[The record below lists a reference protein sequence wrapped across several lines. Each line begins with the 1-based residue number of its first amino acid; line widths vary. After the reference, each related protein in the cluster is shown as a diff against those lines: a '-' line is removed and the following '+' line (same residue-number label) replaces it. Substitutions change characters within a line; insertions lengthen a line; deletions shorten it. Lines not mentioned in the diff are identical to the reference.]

1 MGLVIAGIILAS
13 LVGYAFYQHLSES
26 SQKPQT
32 SITTTFTTIISTTFQ
47 TSVTTS
53 SQPTSTTITQ
63 TSTTTSQTSITTTSQ
78 PTTHTTTTTPLS
90 LKEKFVGWAVA
101 YNNLSKADAEEFY
114 DNYTDLVQKLFPEK
128 TPLLKSTLKLYSQN
142 STVFGE
148 LYRNIYY
155 DLSIGLN
162 KNEFTNLASQLF
174 LDLGYGGKVK
184 VLVPGTN
191 SYREGFLSKQAIQA
205 FGNYSIAL
213 HQLGLPKHDK
223 NDLFLLGNAT
233 VINPDIVDFE
243 PLILKDMDNK
253 TFVIQSKNLARD
265 YWMIAEHLKR
275 APYVVNFPE
284 MFEAF
289 SIKVQQNAFDILD
302 NPRMHDSDIRYKP
315 TDKVIWEEVIVPQW
329 QYYWDSCK
337 QSGNLSKRVCVFPWY
352 NITLLKE
359 QVSNSTDRK
368 IALMYF
374 WELLPKIADID
385 SKYPYVFHYG
395 LDAMKY
401 QIQQMPE
408 VYEKVIREYPNGTR
422 INPYTGREYELMG
435 QFYHWVGD
443 RGWHGLANM
452 EIQIFGTHYLP
463 DGYFRDFDNY
473 MVSNFPNSINAH
485 LSKNFPQWE
494 LIKFI
499 YGYGVTFF
507 GGDEIKAYDLYLP
520 IAMKAFGV
528 PHSNR
533 GVYYEHYI
541 NAPARYAIALE
552 DIVFGLPDCLLK
564 PLREG
569 KYKETLIF
577 PGNGFSCIGSPLY
590 GIKKDLE
597 YGSKNPVEPNAKYL
611 EDYLPLRGE
620 NIYLF
625 KMGNKGR

>member
-1 MGLVIAGIILAS
+1 DQAKSFDLIFREHADETLFDSHYNQTILYFAKLYGKDPELAKEVFKIYSNFRDSNTFLSFALDRPNS
-13 LVGYAFYQHLSES
+13 LN
-26 SQKPQT
+26 
-32 SITTTFTTIISTTFQ
+32 
-47 TSVTTS
+47 
-53 SQPTSTTITQ
+53 
-63 TSTTTSQTSITTTSQ
+63 
-78 PTTHTTTTTPLS
+78 
-90 LKEKFVGWAVA
+90 FVKKYPEMVKTKN
-101 YNNLSKADAEEFY
+101 YEFAL
-114 DNYTDLVQKLFPEK
+114 T
-128 TPLLKSTLKLYSQN
+128 LYSQN
-142 STVFGE
+142 PNVFEE
-148 LYRNIYY
+148 LIRNILQ
-155 DLSIGLN
+155 DQRISSN
-162 KNEFTNLASQLF
+162 KSEFANFTLKLF

-205 FGNYSIAL
+205 FVNYSLAL
-213 HQLGLPKHDK
+213 YQLGLPKHDK

-243 PLILKDMDNK
+243 PLILKDIDNK

-265 YWMIAEHLKR
+265 YWMIVEHLKR

-284 MFEAF
+284 MFEGF
-289 SIKVQQNAFDILD
+289 NMKVQQNAFDILD

-315 TDKVIWEEVIVPQW
+315 TDKAIWEEVMMPQW

-359 QVSNSTDRK
+359 QVSNATDRK

-401 QIQQMPE
+401 QIQQMPG
-408 VYEKVIREYPNGTR
+408 VYEKVIGEYPNGTW
-422 INPYTGREYELMG
+422 INPYTGEKWEIMG

-443 RGWHGLANM
+443 RGWCGLANM
-452 EIQIFGTHYLP
+452 EIQIFGTFDLP
-463 DGYFRDFDNY
+463 NANFPHFDNY

-507 GGDEIKAYDLYLP
+507 GGDNIKIYDLYLP

-541 NAPARYAIALE
+541 NAPARYVAIHE
-552 DIVFGLPDCLLK
+552 DIVFGLPDSLLK

-597 YGSKNPVEPNAKYL
+597 YGNQNQVEPNAKYL